1 MNFAKC
7 KAGYTFKVTNHH
19 ECNLGKW
26 IDSNEDKDFAKS
38 NDWLILKDAHK
49 KVHSMVQ
56 DTIDL
61 YAQSYDN
68 GQIFAVT
75 ENIEKNIDIVFNS
88 LDKIREVNCH
98 KKGN

>member
-1 MNFAKC
+1 
-7 KAGYTFKVTNHH
+7 
-19 ECNLGKW
+19 
-26 IDSNEDKDFAKS
+26 
-38 NDWLILKDAHK
+38 
-49 KVHSMVQ
+49 MVQ

>member
-1 MNFAKC
+1 MVFLFRLQK
-7 KAGYTFKVTNHH
+7 
-19 ECNLGKW
+19 
-26 IDSNEDKDFAKS
+26 EDT
-38 NDWLILKDAHK
+38 

-88 LDKIREVNCH
+88 LDKIRESNC
-98 KKGN
+98 KKKDRL